1 MESITGENAGPS
13 PEREA
18 NFFYGLFLR
27 GHSLD
32 NLRSDIDVS
41 PDVVTHW
48 KIMTKFDPWYSEALD
63 VMVPFRKKV
72 LAIFDS
78 LINSTAGSARGNAR

>member
-1 MESITGENAGPS
+1 MESLLTEITGPS
-13 PEREA
+13 AEREA

-32 NLRSDIDVS
+32 NLRKDIDVS
-41 PDVVTHW
+41 SDVISHW
-48 KIMTKFDPWYSEALD
+48 ETMRNYDPWYHEALV

-78 LINSTAGSARGNAR
+78 LTG

>member
-1 MESITGENAGPS
+1 MESLRTEINGPS

-32 NLRSDIDVS
+32 NLRRDIDVS
-41 PDVVTHW
+41 PDVISHW
-48 KIMTKFDPWYSEALD
+48 ETMRDHDAWYREALLF
-63 VMVPFRKKV
+63 MVPFRKKV

-78 LINSTAGSARGNAR
+78 LITSDNHSGRV